1 MTSKSLFGLLFTLVF
16 LTACTSSQIV
26 VGKTRPPIR
35 PEDVKV
41 YLTPPAHFEEIALL
55 DADSTGSFRVTAQ
68 GKVDGVI
75 DRLKKS
81 AAKLGANGII
91 LRATGE
97 KGAVIVSNMYGSS
110 NGNFYTGGGLA
121 VSNGGHIKTVSG
133 VAIFVTEK

>member
-1 MTSKSLFGLLFTLVF
+1 M
-16 LTACTSSQIV
+16 
-26 VGKTRPPIR
+26 
-35 PEDVKV
+35 E
-41 YLTPPAHFEEIALL
+41 
-55 DADSTGSFRVTAQ
+55 ADSTGSFRVTAQ

-133 VAIFVTEK
+133 IAIFVTEK